1 MEEGVKN
8 NVHMYI
14 CTLYVTE
21 MLTNVSKSEKRNPI
35 VKKLSLKGFNLQY
48 R

>member
-1 MEEGVKN
+1 
-8 NVHMYI
+8 MYTS
-14 CTLYVTE
+14 TLYVTE

-35 VKKLSLKGFNLQY
+35 VKKLSLNNFNLQY